1 MADLFSEVQIGKLTL
16 KNRVAFAPIENGYA
30 KAGGL
35 VTERLIRF
43 LEKCAENECGLIFTG
58 SVAVDFDGKGVPS
71 QLEIFDETRLPG
83 LGELVERLHKKG
95 CKAATQLYH
104 AGRQIGHDDLFT
116 PVAPSPVNCRIF
128 ENLAPPK
135 EMDKEDLERIKEKF
149 RIAARRALDLGFDLI
164 EVHFA
169 HGYLLHSFLSPYSN
183 RRTDEYGG
191 SSENRMR
198 YPLEVLKAVIDEVDG
213 KAPVGVRL
221 SVEEYLEGGLGF
233 EEAIG
238 ICKVVEA
245 AGADVLSVSAG
256 SYDSME
262 YMIQPMHIP
271 SGFLRGYARKLKEIL
286 SIPVMVAGRLNT
298 AELIRDTVEKDD
310 ADIVAV
316 GRGFIAD
323 PEIIRKIKEHREEEI
338 RFCTGC
344 NQGCLGRIFISK
356 DVKCIFNPQTGFE
369 GIREIEKTK
378 RPEKIGIVG
387 AGIAGLNLA
396 RFLAEAGH
404 EVTVFD
410 EHIGGKLRAMSL
422 PKDRENFALPMKEA
436 ERMLK
441 RLDIKWVK
449 KKVFSHED
457 LEEYGFERVFV
468 AAGSSQDKIKAV
480 KLPVLEASEALLSIP
495 EKKRIAVA
503 GGGYIGLEAAR
514 HLAMLN
520 KDVTVFEESETAGL
534 GVGDT
539 VIDRMKAEIKDLG
552 IKIYT
557 DHKIESE
564 EDILKVCPDTELII
578 QSFGYVENR
587 AMLAAFEKAVPV
599 GSVKGAMR
607 ILECSED
614 AWNAYESCKRT
625 EG

>member
-1 MADLFSEVQIGKLTL
+1 MADLFSEIQIGNLTL

-30 KAGGL
+30 NAGGMI
-35 VTERLIRF
+35 TERLIRF
-43 LEKCAENECGLIFTG
+43 FEKCAQNECGLVFTG

-83 LGELVERLHKKG
+83 LRELVERLHKKG

-104 AGRQIGHDDLFT
+104 AGRQIGHDNLFT
-116 PVAPSPVNCRIF
+116 PIAPSPVNCKLF

-135 EMDKEDLERIKEKF
+135 EMDKADLERIREKF
-149 RIAARRALDLGFDLI
+149 RISTKRALDMGFDLI
-164 EVHFA
+164 EIHFA

-183 RRTDEYGG
+183 QRTDEYGG
-191 SSENRMR
+191 SPENRMR
-198 YPLEVLKAVIDEVDG
+198 YPLEILKTVIEEVNG
-213 KAPVGVRL
+213 KVPVGVRL

-233 EEAIG
+233 EEAID
-238 ICKVVEA
+238 ICKAVQA

-262 YMIQPMHIP
+262 YMIQPMHVP
-271 SGFLRGYARKLKEIL
+271 AGFLRGYARKLKEIL

-298 AELIRDTVEKDD
+298 AELIRDVIEKDD

-323 PEIIRKIKEHREEEI
+323 PEIIRKIKENRDEEI
-338 RFCTGC
+338 RCCTGC
-344 NQGCLGRIFISK
+344 NQGCLGRIFICK

-369 GIREIEKTK
+369 GIREIEKAENSK
-378 RPEKIGIVG
+378 KIGIIG

-404 EVTVFD
+404 EVTIFD
-410 EHIGGKLRAMSL
+410 EHIGGKLRAMSV
-422 PKDRENFALPMKEA
+422 PRDRENFALPILEGKQ
-436 ERMLK
+436 MLK
-441 RLDIKWVK
+441 RLHVKWIQ
-449 KKVFSHED
+449 KKVSSGKE
-457 LEEYGFERVFV
+457 LEEYGFEQVFV
-468 AAGSSQDKIKAV
+468 ATGSMQDKIKAEKV
-480 KLPVLEASEALLSIP
+480 PVVEASEALLAIP
-495 EKKRIAVA
+495 AENRIAVA

-514 HLAMLN
+514 HLAMLH
-520 KDVTVFEESETAGL
+520 KDVTVFEESETIGL

-539 VIDRMKAEIKDLG
+539 VINRMKEEIDTLG

-557 DHKIESE
+557 NHRIDSE
-564 EDILKVCPDTELII
+564 KDILKVCPDTEVIV
-578 QSFGYVENR
+578 QSFGYVKNR
-587 AMLAAFEKAVPV
+587 TMTEAFEKAVFV
-599 GSVKGAMR
+599 GSVKEAMR

-614 AWNAYESCKRT
+614 AWKAYETYEK
-625 EG
+625 G

>member
-1 MADLFSEVQIGKLTL
+1 MADLFSEIQIGNLTL

-30 KAGGL
+30 NAGGMI
-35 VTERLIRF
+35 TERLIRF
-43 LEKCAENECGLIFTG
+43 FEKCAENECGLVFTG

-83 LGELVERLHKKG
+83 LRELVERLHKKG

-104 AGRQIGHDDLFT
+104 AGRQIGHDNLFT
-116 PVAPSPVNCRIF
+116 PIAPSPVNCKLF

-135 EMDKEDLERIKEKF
+135 EMDKADLERIREKF
-149 RIAARRALDLGFDLI
+149 RISTKRALDMGFDLI
-164 EVHFA
+164 EIHFA

-183 RRTDEYGG
+183 QRTDEYGG
-191 SSENRMR
+191 SPENRMR
-198 YPLEVLKAVIDEVDG
+198 YPLEILKTVIEEVNG
-213 KAPVGVRL
+213 KVPVGVRL

-233 EEAIG
+233 EEAID
-238 ICKVVEA
+238 ICKAVQT

-262 YMIQPMHIP
+262 YMIQPMHVP
-271 SGFLRGYARKLKEIL
+271 AGFLRGYARKLKEIL

-298 AELIRDTVEKDD
+298 AELIRDVIEKDD

-323 PEIIRKIKEHREEEI
+323 PEVIRKIKENRDEEI
-338 RFCTGC
+338 RCCTGC
-344 NQGCLGRIFISK
+344 NQGCLGRIFICK

-369 GIREIEKTK
+369 GIREIEKTENSK
-378 RPEKIGIVG
+378 KIGIIG

-404 EVTVFD
+404 EVTIFD
-410 EHIGGKLRAMSL
+410 EHIGGKLRAMSV
-422 PKDRENFALPMKEA
+422 PRDRENFALPILEGKQ
-436 ERMLK
+436 MLK
-441 RLDIKWVK
+441 RLNVKWIQ
-449 KKVFSHED
+449 KKVFSDKE
-457 LEEYGFERVFV
+457 LEEYGFEQVFV
-468 AAGSSQDKIKAV
+468 ATGSIQDKIKAEKV
-480 KLPVLEASEALLSIP
+480 PVVEASEALLAIP
-495 EKKRIAVA
+495 EENRIAVA

-514 HLAMLN
+514 HLAMLH
-520 KDVTVFEESETAGL
+520 KDVTVFEESETIGL

-539 VIDRMKAEIKDLG
+539 VINRMKEEIDTLG

-557 DHKIESE
+557 NHRIDSE
-564 EDILKVCPDTELII
+564 KDILKVCPETEAIV
-578 QSFGYVENR
+578 QSFGYVKNR
-587 AMLAAFEKAVPV
+587 TMTEAFEKAVFV
-599 GSVKGAMR
+599 GSVKEAMR

-614 AWNAYESCKRT
+614 AWKAYETYEK
-625 EG
+625 G

>member
-1 MADLFSEVQIGKLTL
+1 MADLFSEIQIGNLTL

-30 KAGGL
+30 NAGGII
-35 VTERLIRF
+35 TERLIRF
-43 LEKCAENECGLIFTG
+43 FEKCAENECGLVFTG

-83 LGELVERLHKKG
+83 LRELVERLHKKG

-104 AGRQIGHDDLFT
+104 AGRQIGHDNLFT
-116 PVAPSPVNCRIF
+116 PIAPSPVNCKLF

-135 EMDKEDLERIKEKF
+135 EMDKADLERIREKF
-149 RIAARRALDLGFDLI
+149 RISTKRALDMGFDLI
-164 EVHFA
+164 EIHFA

-183 RRTDEYGG
+183 QRTDEYGG
-191 SSENRMR
+191 SPENRMR
-198 YPLEVLKAVIDEVDG
+198 YPLEILKTVIEEVNG
-213 KAPVGVRL
+213 KVPVGVRL

-233 EEAIG
+233 EEAID
-238 ICKVVEA
+238 ICKAVQA

-262 YMIQPMHIP
+262 YMIQPMHVP
-271 SGFLRGYARKLKEIL
+271 AGFLRGYARKLKEIL

-298 AELIRDTVEKDD
+298 AELIRDVIEKDD

-323 PEIIRKIKEHREEEI
+323 PEVIRKIKENRDEEI
-338 RFCTGC
+338 RCCTGC
-344 NQGCLGRIFISK
+344 NQGCLGRIFICK

-369 GIREIEKTK
+369 GIREIEKTENSK
-378 RPEKIGIVG
+378 KIGIIG

-404 EVTVFD
+404 EVTIFD
-410 EHIGGKLRAMSL
+410 EHIGGKLRAMSV
-422 PKDRENFALPMKEA
+422 PRDRENFALPILEGKQ
-436 ERMLK
+436 MLK
-441 RLDIKWVK
+441 RLNVKWIQ
-449 KKVFSHED
+449 KKVSSGKE
-457 LEEYGFERVFV
+457 LEEYGFEQVFV
-468 AAGSSQDKIKAV
+468 ATGSIQDKIKAEKV
-480 KLPVLEASEALLSIP
+480 PVVEASEALLAIP
-495 EKKRIAVA
+495 AENRIAVA

-514 HLAMLN
+514 HLAMLH
-520 KDVTVFEESETAGL
+520 KDVTVFEESETIGL

-539 VIDRMKAEIKDLG
+539 VINRMKEEIDTLG

-557 DHKIESE
+557 NHRIDSE
-564 EDILKVCPDTELII
+564 KDILKVCPDTEVIV
-578 QSFGYVENR
+578 QSFGYVKNR
-587 AMLAAFEKAVPV
+587 TMPEAFEKAVFV
-599 GSVKGAMR
+599 GSVKEAMS

-614 AWNAYESCKRT
+614 AWKAYETYEK
-625 EG
+625 G

>member
-1 MADLFSEVQIGKLTL
+1 MADLFSEIQIGNLTL

-30 KAGGL
+30 NAGGMI
-35 VTERLIRF
+35 TERLIRF
-43 LEKCAENECGLIFTG
+43 FEKCAQNECGLVFTG

-83 LGELVERLHKKG
+83 LRELVERLHKKG

-104 AGRQIGHDDLFT
+104 AGRQIGHDNLFT
-116 PVAPSPVNCRIF
+116 PIAPSPVNCKLF

-135 EMDKEDLERIKEKF
+135 EMDKADLERIREKF
-149 RIAARRALDLGFDLI
+149 RISTKRALDMGFDLI
-164 EVHFA
+164 EIHFA

-183 RRTDEYGG
+183 QRTDEYGG
-191 SSENRMR
+191 SPENRMR
-198 YPLEVLKAVIDEVDG
+198 YPLEILKTVIEEVNG
-213 KAPVGVRL
+213 KVPVGVRL

-233 EEAIG
+233 EEAID
-238 ICKVVEA
+238 ICKAVQT

-262 YMIQPMHIP
+262 YMIQPMHVP
-271 SGFLRGYARKLKEIL
+271 AGFLRGYARKLKEIL

-298 AELIRDTVEKDD
+298 AELIRDVIEKDD

-323 PEIIRKIKEHREEEI
+323 PEVIRKIKENRDEEI
-338 RFCTGC
+338 RCCTGC
-344 NQGCLGRIFISK
+344 NQGCLGRIFICK

-369 GIREIEKTK
+369 GIREIEKTENSK
-378 RPEKIGIVG
+378 KIGIIG

-404 EVTVFD
+404 EVTIFD
-410 EHIGGKLRAMSL
+410 EHIGGKLRAMSV
-422 PKDRENFALPMKEA
+422 PRDRENFAFPILEGKQ
-436 ERMLK
+436 MLK
-441 RLDIKWVK
+441 RLNVKWIQ
-449 KKVFSHED
+449 KKVFSDKE
-457 LEEYGFERVFV
+457 LEEYGFEQVFV
-468 AAGSSQDKIKAV
+468 ATGSIQDKIKAEKV
-480 KLPVLEASEALLSIP
+480 PVVEASEALLAIP
-495 EKKRIAVA
+495 EENRIAVA

-514 HLAMLN
+514 HLAMLH
-520 KDVTVFEESETAGL
+520 KDVTVFEESETIGL

-539 VIDRMKAEIKDLG
+539 VINRMKEEIDTLG

-557 DHKIESE
+557 NHRIDSE
-564 EDILKVCPDTELII
+564 KDILKVCPDTEVIV
-578 QSFGYVENR
+578 QSFGYVKNR
-587 AMLAAFEKAVPV
+587 TMTEAFEKAVFV
-599 GSVKGAMR
+599 GSVKEAMR

-614 AWNAYESCKRT
+614 AWKAYETYEK
-625 EG
+625 G

>member
-1 MADLFSEVQIGKLTL
+1 MADLFSEIQIGNLTL

-30 KAGGL
+30 NAGGL
-35 VTERLIRF
+35 ITERLIRF
-43 LEKCAENECGLIFTG
+43 FEKCAENECGLVFTG

-83 LGELVERLHKKG
+83 LRELVERLHKKG

-104 AGRQIGHDDLFT
+104 AGRQIGHDNLFT
-116 PVAPSPVNCRIF
+116 PIAPSPVNCKLF

-135 EMDKEDLERIKEKF
+135 EMDKADLERIREKF
-149 RIAARRALDLGFDLI
+149 RISTKRALDMGFDLI
-164 EVHFA
+164 EIHFA

-183 RRTDEYGG
+183 QRMDEYGG
-191 SSENRMR
+191 SPENRMR
-198 YPLEVLKAVIDEVDG
+198 YPLEILKTVIEEVNG
-213 KAPVGVRL
+213 KVPVGVRL

-233 EEAIG
+233 EEAID
-238 ICKVVEA
+238 ICKAVQA

-262 YMIQPMHIP
+262 YMIQPMHVP
-271 SGFLRGYARKLKEIL
+271 AGFLRGYARKLKEIL

-298 AELIRDTVEKDD
+298 AELIRDVIEKDD

-323 PEIIRKIKEHREEEI
+323 PEIIRKIKENRDEEI
-338 RFCTGC
+338 RCCTGC
-344 NQGCLGRIFISK
+344 NQGCLGRIFICK

-369 GIREIEKTK
+369 GIREIEKAENSK
-378 RPEKIGIVG
+378 KIGIIG

-404 EVTVFD
+404 EVTIFD
-410 EHIGGKLRAMSL
+410 EHIGGKLRAMSV
-422 PKDRENFALPMKEA
+422 PRDRENFALPILEGKQ
-436 ERMLK
+436 MLK
-441 RLDIKWVK
+441 RLHVKWIQ
-449 KKVFSHED
+449 KKVSSGKE
-457 LEEYGFERVFV
+457 LEEYGFEQVFV
-468 AAGSSQDKIKAV
+468 ATGSMQDKIKAEKV
-480 KLPVLEASEALLSIP
+480 PVVEASEALLAIP
-495 EKKRIAVA
+495 AENRIAVA

-514 HLAMLN
+514 HLAMLH
-520 KDVTVFEESETAGL
+520 KDVTVFEESETIGL

-539 VIDRMKAEIKDLG
+539 VINRMKEEIDTLG

-557 DHKIESE
+557 NHRIDSE
-564 EDILKVCPDTELII
+564 KDILKVCPDTEVIV
-578 QSFGYVENR
+578 QSFGYVKNR
-587 AMLAAFEKAVPV
+587 TMPEAFEKAVFV
-599 GSVKGAMR
+599 GSVKEAMS

-614 AWNAYESCKRT
+614 AWKAYETYEK
-625 EG
+625 G

>member
-1 MADLFSEVQIGKLTL
+1 MADLFSEIQIGNLTL

-30 KAGGL
+30 NAGGMI
-35 VTERLIRF
+35 TERLIRF
-43 LEKCAENECGLIFTG
+43 FEKCAQNECGLVFTG

-83 LGELVERLHKKG
+83 LRELVERLHKKG

-104 AGRQIGHDDLFT
+104 AGRQIGHDNLFT
-116 PVAPSPVNCRIF
+116 PIAPSPVNCKLF

-135 EMDKEDLERIKEKF
+135 EMDKADLERIREKF
-149 RIAARRALDLGFDLI
+149 RISTKRALDMGFDLI
-164 EVHFA
+164 EIHFA

-183 RRTDEYGG
+183 QRMDEYGG
-191 SSENRMR
+191 SPENRMR
-198 YPLEVLKAVIDEVDG
+198 YPLEILKTVIEEVNG
-213 KAPVGVRL
+213 KVPVGVRL

-233 EEAIG
+233 EEAID
-238 ICKVVEA
+238 ICKAVQA

-262 YMIQPMHIP
+262 YMIQPMHVP
-271 SGFLRGYARKLKEIL
+271 AGFLRGYARKLKEIL

-298 AELIRDTVEKDD
+298 AELIRDVIEKDD

-323 PEIIRKIKEHREEEI
+323 PEIIRKIKENRDEEI
-338 RFCTGC
+338 RCCTGC
-344 NQGCLGRIFISK
+344 NQGCLGRIFICK

-369 GIREIEKTK
+369 GIREIEKAENSK
-378 RPEKIGIVG
+378 KIGIIG

-404 EVTVFD
+404 EVTIFD
-410 EHIGGKLRAMSL
+410 EHIGGKLRAMSV
-422 PKDRENFALPMKEA
+422 PRDRENFALPILEGKQ
-436 ERMLK
+436 MLK
-441 RLDIKWVK
+441 RLHVKWIQ
-449 KKVFSHED
+449 KKVSSGKE
-457 LEEYGFERVFV
+457 LEEYGFEQVFV
-468 AAGSSQDKIKAV
+468 ATGSMQDKIKAEKV
-480 KLPVLEASEALLSIP
+480 PVVEASEALLAIP
-495 EKKRIAVA
+495 AENRIAVA

-514 HLAMLN
+514 HLAMLH
-520 KDVTVFEESETAGL
+520 KDVTVFEESETIGL

-539 VIDRMKAEIKDLG
+539 VINRMKEEIDTLG

-557 DHKIESE
+557 NHRIDSE
-564 EDILKVCPDTELII
+564 KDILKVCPDTEVIV
-578 QSFGYVENR
+578 QSFGYVKNR
-587 AMLAAFEKAVPV
+587 TMPEAFEKAVFV
-599 GSVKGAMR
+599 GSVKEAMR

-614 AWNAYESCKRT
+614 AWKAYETYEK
-625 EG
+625 G

>member
-1 MADLFSEVQIGKLTL
+1 MADLFSEIQIGNLTL

-30 KAGGL
+30 NAGGMI
-35 VTERLIRF
+35 TERLIRF
-43 LEKCAENECGLIFTG
+43 FEKCAENECGLVFTG

-83 LGELVERLHKKG
+83 LRELVERLHKKG

-104 AGRQIGHDDLFT
+104 AGRQIGHDNLFT
-116 PVAPSPVNCRIF
+116 PIAPSPVNCKLF

-135 EMDKEDLERIKEKF
+135 EMDKADLERIREKF
-149 RIAARRALDLGFDLI
+149 RISTKRALDMGFDLI
-164 EVHFA
+164 EIHFA

-183 RRTDEYGG
+183 QRTDEYGG
-191 SSENRMR
+191 SPENRMR
-198 YPLEVLKAVIDEVDG
+198 YPLEILKTVIEEVNG
-213 KAPVGVRL
+213 KVPVGVRL

-233 EEAIG
+233 EEAID
-238 ICKVVEA
+238 ICKAVQA

-262 YMIQPMHIP
+262 YMIQPMHVP
-271 SGFLRGYARKLKEIL
+271 AGFLRGYARKLKEIL

-298 AELIRDTVEKDD
+298 AELIRDVIEKDD

-323 PEIIRKIKEHREEEI
+323 PEIIRKIKENRDEEI
-338 RFCTGC
+338 RCCTGC
-344 NQGCLGRIFISK
+344 NQGCLWRIFICK

-369 GIREIEKTK
+369 GIREIEKAENSK
-378 RPEKIGIVG
+378 KIGIIG

-404 EVTVFD
+404 EVTIFD
-410 EHIGGKLRAMSL
+410 EHIGGKLRAMSV
-422 PKDRENFALPMKEA
+422 PRDRENFALPILEGKQ
-436 ERMLK
+436 MLK
-441 RLDIKWVK
+441 RLNVKWIQ
-449 KKVFSHED
+449 KKVSSGKE
-457 LEEYGFERVFV
+457 LEEYGFEQVFV
-468 AAGSSQDKIKAV
+468 ATGSIQDKIKAEKV
-480 KLPVLEASEALLSIP
+480 PVVEASEALLAIP
-495 EKKRIAVA
+495 AENRIAVA

-514 HLAMLN
+514 HLAMLH
-520 KDVTVFEESETAGL
+520 KDVTVFEESETIGL

-539 VIDRMKAEIKDLG
+539 VINRMKEEIDTLG

-557 DHKIESE
+557 NHRIDSE
-564 EDILKVCPDTELII
+564 KDILKVCPDTEVIV
-578 QSFGYVENR
+578 QSFGYVINR
-587 AMLAAFEKAVPV
+587 TMREAFEKAVFV
-599 GSVKGAMR
+599 GSVKEAMS

-614 AWNAYESCKRT
+614 AWKAYETYEK
-625 EG
+625 G

>member
-1 MADLFSEVQIGKLTL
+1 MADLFSEIQIGNLTL

-30 KAGGL
+30 NAGGL
-35 VTERLIRF
+35 ITERLIRF
-43 LEKCAENECGLIFTG
+43 FEKCAENECGLVFTG

-83 LGELVERLHKKG
+83 LRELVERLHKKG

-104 AGRQIGHDDLFT
+104 AGRQIGHDNLFT
-116 PVAPSPVNCRIF
+116 PIAPSPVNCKLF

-135 EMDKEDLERIKEKF
+135 EMDKADLERIREKF
-149 RIAARRALDLGFDLI
+149 RISTKRALDMGFDLI
-164 EVHFA
+164 EIHFA

-183 RRTDEYGG
+183 QRMDEYGG
-191 SSENRMR
+191 SPENRMR
-198 YPLEVLKAVIDEVDG
+198 YPLEILKTVIEEVNG
-213 KAPVGVRL
+213 KVPVGVRL

-233 EEAIG
+233 EEAID
-238 ICKVVEA
+238 ICKAVQA

-262 YMIQPMHIP
+262 YMIQPMHVP
-271 SGFLRGYARKLKEIL
+271 AGFLRGYARKLKEIL

-298 AELIRDTVEKDD
+298 AELIRDVIEKDD

-323 PEIIRKIKEHREEEI
+323 PEIIRKIKENRDEEI
-338 RFCTGC
+338 RCCTGC
-344 NQGCLGRIFISK
+344 NQGCLGRIFICK

-369 GIREIEKTK
+369 GIREIEKAENSK
-378 RPEKIGIVG
+378 KIGIIG

-404 EVTVFD
+404 EVTIFD
-410 EHIGGKLRAMSL
+410 EHIGGKLRAMSV
-422 PKDRENFALPMKEA
+422 PRDRENFALPILEGKQ
-436 ERMLK
+436 MLK
-441 RLDIKWVK
+441 RLHVKWIQ
-449 KKVFSHED
+449 KKVSSGKE
-457 LEEYGFERVFV
+457 LEEYGFEQVFV
-468 AAGSSQDKIKAV
+468 ATGSMQDKIKAEKV
-480 KLPVLEASEALLSIP
+480 PVVEASEALLAIP
-495 EKKRIAVA
+495 AENRIAVA

-514 HLAMLN
+514 HLAMLH
-520 KDVTVFEESETAGL
+520 KDVTVFEESETIGL

-539 VIDRMKAEIKDLG
+539 VINRMKEEIDTLG

-557 DHKIESE
+557 NHRIDSE
-564 EDILKVCPDTELII
+564 KDILKVCPDTEVIV
-578 QSFGYVENR
+578 QSFSYVKNR
-587 AMLAAFEKAVPV
+587 TMTEAFEKAVFV
-599 GSVKGAMR
+599 GSVKEAMR

-614 AWNAYESCKRT
+614 AWKAYETYEK
-625 EG
+625 G

>member
-1 MADLFSEVQIGKLTL
+1 MADLFSEIQIGNLTL

-30 KAGGL
+30 NAGGII
-35 VTERLIRF
+35 TERLIRF
-43 LEKCAENECGLIFTG
+43 FEKCAQNECGLVFTG

-83 LGELVERLHKKG
+83 LRELVERLHKKG

-104 AGRQIGHDDLFT
+104 AGRQIGHDNLFT
-116 PVAPSPVNCRIF
+116 PIAPSPVNCKLF

-135 EMDKEDLERIKEKF
+135 EMDKADLERIKEKF
-149 RIAARRALDLGFDLI
+149 RISARRALDLGFDLI

-183 RRTDEYGG
+183 QRTDEYGG
-191 SSENRMR
+191 SPENRMR
-198 YPLEVLKAVIDEVDG
+198 YPLEILKTVIEEVNG
-213 KAPVGVRL
+213 KVPVGVRL

-233 EEAIG
+233 EEAID
-238 ICKVVEA
+238 ICKAVQA

-262 YMIQPMHIP
+262 YMIQPMHVP
-271 SGFLRGYARKLKEIL
+271 AGFLRGYARKLKEIL

-298 AELIRDTVEKDD
+298 AELIRDVIEKDD

-323 PEIIRKIKEHREEEI
+323 PEVIRKIKENRDEEI
-338 RFCTGC
+338 RCCTGC
-344 NQGCLGRIFISK
+344 NQGCLGRIFICK

-369 GIREIEKTK
+369 GIREIEKTENSK
-378 RPEKIGIVG
+378 KIGIIG
-387 AGIAGLNLA
+387 AGIAGLNLV

-404 EVTVFD
+404 EVTIFD
-410 EHIGGKLRAMSL
+410 EHIGGKLRAMSV
-422 PKDRENFALPMKEA
+422 PRDRENFALPILEGKQ
-436 ERMLK
+436 MLK
-441 RLDIKWVK
+441 RLNVKWIQ
-449 KKVFSHED
+449 KKVSSGKE
-457 LEEYGFERVFV
+457 LEEYGFEQVFV
-468 AAGSSQDKIKAV
+468 ATGSIQDKIKAEKV
-480 KLPVLEASEALLSIP
+480 PVVEASEALLAIP
-495 EKKRIAVA
+495 AENRIAVA

-520 KDVTVFEESETAGL
+520 KDVTVFEESETIGL

-539 VIDRMKAEIKDLG
+539 VINRMKEEIDTLG
-552 IKIYT
+552 IKVYT
-557 DHKIESE
+557 NHRIDSE
-564 EDILKVCPDTELII
+564 KDILKVCPDTEVIV
-578 QSFGYVENR
+578 QSFGYVKNR
-587 AMLAAFEKAVPV
+587 TMTEAFEKAVFV
-599 GSVKGAMR
+599 GSVKEAMR

-614 AWNAYESCKRT
+614 AWKAYETYEK
-625 EG
+625 G

>member
-1 MADLFSEVQIGKLTL
+1 MADLFSEIQIGNLTL

-30 KAGGL
+30 NAGGMI
-35 VTERLIRF
+35 TERLIRF
-43 LEKCAENECGLIFTG
+43 FEKCAENECGLVFTG

-83 LGELVERLHKKG
+83 LRELVERLHKKG

-104 AGRQIGHDDLFT
+104 AGRQIGHDNLFT
-116 PVAPSPVNCRIF
+116 PIAPSPVNCKLF

-135 EMDKEDLERIKEKF
+135 EMDKADLERIREKF
-149 RIAARRALDLGFDLI
+149 RISTKRALDMGFDLI
-164 EVHFA
+164 EIHFA

-183 RRTDEYGG
+183 QRTDEYGG
-191 SSENRMR
+191 SPENRMR
-198 YPLEVLKAVIDEVDG
+198 YPLEILKTVIEEVNG
-213 KAPVGVRL
+213 KVPVGVRL

-233 EEAIG
+233 EEAID
-238 ICKVVEA
+238 ICKAVQA

-262 YMIQPMHIP
+262 YMIQPMHVP
-271 SGFLRGYARKLKEIL
+271 AGFLRGYARKLKEIL

-298 AELIRDTVEKDD
+298 AELIRDVIEKDD

-323 PEIIRKIKEHREEEI
+323 PEIIRKIKENRDEEI
-338 RFCTGC
+338 RCCTGC
-344 NQGCLGRIFISK
+344 NQGCLGRIFICK

-369 GIREIEKTK
+369 GIREIEKAENSK
-378 RPEKIGIVG
+378 KIGIIG

-404 EVTVFD
+404 EVTIFD
-410 EHIGGKLRAMSL
+410 EHIGGKLRAMSV
-422 PKDRENFALPMKEA
+422 PRDRENFALPILEGKQ
-436 ERMLK
+436 MLK
-441 RLDIKWVK
+441 RLNVKWIQ
-449 KKVFSHED
+449 KKVSSGKE
-457 LEEYGFERVFV
+457 LEEYGFEQVFV
-468 AAGSSQDKIKAV
+468 ATGSIQDKIKAEKV
-480 KLPVLEASEALLSIP
+480 PVVEASEALLAIP
-495 EKKRIAVA
+495 AENRIAVA

-514 HLAMLN
+514 HLAMLH
-520 KDVTVFEESETAGL
+520 KDVTVFEESETIGL

-539 VIDRMKAEIKDLG
+539 VINRMKEEIDTLG

-557 DHKIESE
+557 NHRIDSE
-564 EDILKVCPDTELII
+564 KDILKVCPDTEVIV
-578 QSFGYVENR
+578 QSFGYVINR
-587 AMLAAFEKAVPV
+587 TMREAFEKAVFV
-599 GSVKGAMR
+599 GSVKEAMS

-614 AWNAYESCKRT
+614 AWKAYETYEK
-625 EG
+625 G

>member
-1 MADLFSEVQIGKLTL
+1 MADLFSEIQIGNLTL

-30 KAGGL
+30 NAGGL
-35 VTERLIRF
+35 ITERLIRF
-43 LEKCAENECGLIFTG
+43 FEKCAENECGLVFTG

-83 LGELVERLHKKG
+83 LRELVERLHKKG

-104 AGRQIGHDDLFT
+104 AGRQIGHDNLFT
-116 PVAPSPVNCRIF
+116 PIAPSPVNCKLF

-135 EMDKEDLERIKEKF
+135 EMDKADLERIREKF
-149 RIAARRALDLGFDLI
+149 RISTKRALDMGFDLI
-164 EVHFA
+164 EIHFA

-183 RRTDEYGG
+183 QRMDEYGG
-191 SSENRMR
+191 SPENRMR
-198 YPLEVLKAVIDEVDG
+198 YPLEILKTVIEEVNG
-213 KAPVGVRL
+213 KVPVGVRL

-233 EEAIG
+233 EEAID
-238 ICKVVEA
+238 ICKAVQA

-262 YMIQPMHIP
+262 YMIQPMHVP
-271 SGFLRGYARKLKEIL
+271 AGFLRGYARKLKEIL

-298 AELIRDTVEKDD
+298 AELIRDVIEKDD

-323 PEIIRKIKEHREEEI
+323 PEIIRKIKENRDEEI
-338 RFCTGC
+338 RCCTGC
-344 NQGCLGRIFISK
+344 NQGCLGRIFICK

-369 GIREIEKTK
+369 GIREIEKAENSK
-378 RPEKIGIVG
+378 KIGIIG

-404 EVTVFD
+404 EVTIFD
-410 EHIGGKLRAMSL
+410 EHIGGKLRAMSV
-422 PKDRENFALPMKEA
+422 PRDRENFALPILEGKQ
-436 ERMLK
+436 MLK
-441 RLDIKWVK
+441 RLHVKWIQ
-449 KKVFSHED
+449 KKVSSGKE
-457 LEEYGFERVFV
+457 LEEYGFEQVFV
-468 AAGSSQDKIKAV
+468 ATGSMQDKIKAEKV
-480 KLPVLEASEALLSIP
+480 PVVEASEALLAIP
-495 EKKRIAVA
+495 AENRIAVA

-514 HLAMLN
+514 HLAMLH
-520 KDVTVFEESETAGL
+520 KDVTVFEESETIGL

-539 VIDRMKAEIKDLG
+539 VINRMKEEIDTLG

-557 DHKIESE
+557 NHRIDSE
-564 EDILKVCPDTELII
+564 KDILKVCPDTEVIV
-578 QSFGYVENR
+578 QSFGYVKNR
-587 AMLAAFEKAVPV
+587 TMPEAFEKAVFV
-599 GSVKGAMR
+599 GSVKEAMS

-614 AWNAYESCKRT
+614 AWKAYETYVK
-625 EG
+625 G

>member
-1 MADLFSEVQIGKLTL
+1 MADLFSEIQIGNLTL

-30 KAGGL
+30 NAGGL
-35 VTERLIRF
+35 ITERLIRF
-43 LEKCAENECGLIFTG
+43 FEKCAENECGLVFTG

-83 LGELVERLHKKG
+83 LRELVERLHKKG

-104 AGRQIGHDDLFT
+104 AGRQIGHDNLFT
-116 PVAPSPVNCRIF
+116 PIAPSPVNCKLF

-135 EMDKEDLERIKEKF
+135 EMDKADLERIREKF
-149 RIAARRALDLGFDLI
+149 RISTKRALDMGFDLI
-164 EVHFA
+164 EIHFA

-183 RRTDEYGG
+183 QRMDEYGG
-191 SSENRMR
+191 SPENRMR
-198 YPLEVLKAVIDEVDG
+198 YPLEILKTVIEEVNG
-213 KAPVGVRL
+213 KVPVGVRL

-233 EEAIG
+233 EEAID
-238 ICKVVEA
+238 ICKAVQA

-262 YMIQPMHIP
+262 YMIQPMHVP
-271 SGFLRGYARKLKEIL
+271 AGFLRGYARKLKEKL

-298 AELIRDTVEKDD
+298 AELIRDVIEKDD

-323 PEIIRKIKEHREEEI
+323 PEIIRKIKENRDEEI
-338 RFCTGC
+338 RCCTGC
-344 NQGCLGRIFISK
+344 NQGCLGRIFICK

-369 GIREIEKTK
+369 GIREIEKAENSK
-378 RPEKIGIVG
+378 KIGIIG

-404 EVTVFD
+404 EVTIFD
-410 EHIGGKLRAMSL
+410 EHIGGKLRAMSV
-422 PKDRENFALPMKEA
+422 PRDRENFALPILEGKQ
-436 ERMLK
+436 MLK
-441 RLDIKWVK
+441 RLHVKWIQ
-449 KKVFSHED
+449 KKVSSGKE
-457 LEEYGFERVFV
+457 LEEYGFEQVFV
-468 AAGSSQDKIKAV
+468 ATGSMQDKIKAEKV
-480 KLPVLEASEALLSIP
+480 PVVEASEALLAIP
-495 EKKRIAVA
+495 AENRIAVA

-514 HLAMLN
+514 HLAMLH
-520 KDVTVFEESETAGL
+520 KDVTVFEESETIGL

-539 VIDRMKAEIKDLG
+539 VINRMKEEIDTLG

-557 DHKIESE
+557 NHRIDSE
-564 EDILKVCPDTELII
+564 KDILKVCPDTEVIV
-578 QSFGYVENR
+578 QSFGYVKNR
-587 AMLAAFEKAVPV
+587 TMPEAFEKAVFV
-599 GSVKGAMR
+599 GSVKEAMS

-614 AWNAYESCKRT
+614 AWKAYETYEK
-625 EG
+625 G